1 MNGSPLSRRDA
12 IKLGAVTLTGLAG
25 CLVRPANSNPEPAEQ
40 RPDPTDGAT
49 ESELPGVA
57 DDCSPDTSAPE
68 GPLTVDFD
76 SRDRFRC
83 RGRLFEDFSNLS
95 YWDVLDGSL
104 SGGESPYP
112 GQSARL
118 TASESESRAWIT
130 RRFEDGIDLSDWD
143 LSMAVHPG
151 SGEASVSNVRLQLLA
166 PDRSNRLDMWRP
178 LDPTDGWLR
187 LDFGPTKE
195 VGSPDLTDVRE
206 LRVQSWIGAERA
218 AEFHVDEIRL
228 TPKLDEGAVVVTFD
242 DMSLSQYENAFPV
255 MQEFGFPGVAGVIPR
270 LVGNEGRI
278 NLAQL
283 QALQDKGWDVVSYP
297 QHETPLSEFVRSE
310 QASMILDSKRWLA
323 DNGFESGSRFVLFPF
338 GTVTKTTFDIAAQ
351 YHYLGL
357 WSGRCPSG
365 RLTGPLSVGRVNGA
379 DVGTTTQI
387 VELAQKYRQVVP
399 IMYQTVGEE
408 SRDHITAERFEE
420 TMRFVDDLGLR
431 VLTTSDLWEL
441 QSLSD

>member
-1 MNGSPLSRRDA
+1 M
-12 IKLGAVTLTGLAG
+12 
-25 CLVRPANSNPEPAEQ
+25 
-40 RPDPTDGAT
+40 
-49 ESELPGVA
+49 
-57 DDCSPDTSAPE
+57 
-68 GPLTVDFD
+68 
-76 SRDRFRC
+76 
-83 RGRLFEDFSNLS
+83 
-95 YWDVLDGSL
+95 
-104 SGGESPYP
+104 
-112 GQSARL
+112 
-118 TASESESRAWIT
+118 
-130 RRFEDGIDLSDWD
+130 
-143 LSMAVHPG
+143 
-151 SGEASVSNVRLQLLA
+151 
-166 PDRSNRLDMWRP
+166 
-178 LDPTDGWLR
+178 
-187 LDFGPTKE
+187 
-195 VGSPDLTDVRE
+195 
-206 LRVQSWIGAERA
+206 
-218 AEFHVDEIRL
+218 
-228 TPKLDEGAVVVTFD
+228 TFD

-283 QALQDKGWDVVSYP
+283 QALQDKGWDVVSHP